1 MSILIPFSGYTAIW
15 PARDCTTRYAMC
27 PAKDYTLR
35 YGPKAAICHSLVW
48 WFKYSGIQHDNVPLW
63 TARIWQLSEVLLI
76 SSNEVLSHVFAIVRM
91 ASRGPPFQTP
101 LTISHGQPQTGDSTS
116 THMVSHRLEVPHQFI
131 WSAFHYA
138 TRPLQFIK
146 QLESTTL
153 KGKIPQTAEFRRQRH
168 GQVHPGATGGS
179 TIPDASAAV

>member
-1 MSILIPFSGYTAIW
+1 MDLRLPFAIHW
-15 PARDCTTRYAMC
+15 FYGSSTLEYSMTTC
-27 PAKDYTLR
+27 R
-35 YGPKAAICHSLVW
+35 YGPPGS
-48 WFKYSGIQHDNVPLW
+48 DNC
-63 TARIWQLSEVLLI
+63 QKFLLI

-91 ASRGPPFQTP
+91 ASQGPPFQTP
-101 LTISHGQPQTGDSTS
+101 LTISHGQPQTGGSTS

-138 TRPLQFIK
+138 TRPLPFIK
-146 QLESTTL
+146 QPESTTL

-179 TIPDASAAV
+179 TVPDASAAV